1 MPDAEV
7 SWYTDGSSFV
17 QDGRRYAGVAVTTEE
32 EVIWAEPMTP
42 GTCAQRANLPALT
55 KALEL
60 GQGQKVSVYNNSRY
74 ACATALVHGSMYK
87 ERGLLTTEEKNSR
100 LKNKSWPSSKP
111 CGYPRN
117 WPPFIAP
124 TTREAMDPSLEK
136 QPGRQ
141 TTQQVALQTNIVFA
155 HALVDPGAPNLPEIP
170 GYTEEDV
177 A

>member
-7 SWYTDGSSFV
+7 SWYTVGSSFV

-32 EVIWAEPMTP
+32 EVIWAEPMSP
-42 GTCAQRANLPALT
+42 GTCAQQAELPALT

-60 GQGQKVSVYNNSRY
+60 GQGQKVSVYNNSWY

-87 ERGLLTTEEKNSR
+87 ERGLLTTEEKKFKIKEQI
-100 LKNKSWPSSKP
+100 LALL
-111 CGYPRN
+111 CVYPRN
-117 WPPFIAP
+117 WPPSIAP
-124 TTREAMDPSLEK
+124 ATREVMDPSLEK